1 MTDYTNPNDPW
12 MQTGYDPFKGM
23 SEDERM
29 KAGCLQAVGF
39 VLMIVLGL
47 ALCALFSSCTT
58 TKYVQVPVVHNDTT
72 VITKHQRDSIWMH
85 DSIMV
90 SEKGDTVRIEKWHT
104 KYIEKQVH
112 DTLYQAKVDSVPYLV
127 EVIKEVPAKLTWW
140 QRTRLHLFNI
150 IGIALV
156 VIVVFYVGKR
166 HISRLGGKP

>member
-12 MQTGYDPFKGM
+12 MQTGYDPYKGL

-29 KAGCLQAVGF
+29 KAGCLQAAVF

-47 ALCALFSSCTT
+47 ALCALLGSCTT
-58 TKYVQVPVVHNDTT
+58 TKYIQVPVVHNDTT
-72 VITKHQRDSIWMH
+72 IVTKHQRDSIWMH

-112 DTLYQAKVDSVPYLV
+112 DTLYQSKVDSVPYPV

-140 QRTRLHLFNI
+140 QQTRLHLFNI
-150 IGIALV
+150 IGIALA
-156 VIVVFYVGKR
+156 VIVVFYIGKW
-166 HISRLGGKP
+166 HITRLGGKP